1 MRRTKEQRAESNELN
16 FTPAERRL
24 IARLRTP
31 LAVQQYLNALPYN
44 TEPPP
49 GRATLRSFRGVVRH
63 HTAHCLEAALFAATV
78 LEQHGYPPLV
88 ISFESID
95 ELDHVIFV
103 YQKRGRESFRENG
116 VGCNFRGDGG
126 RKLHPTP
133 FSRPHFWGSVAR
145 SRDPG
150 LHGRKPVFATPR
162 ALAASYLDTYVDL
175 TGRIEAFA
183 LVDLRVMGNYDWRLS
198 ERNVWKVE
206 RMLLDTKH
214 QALRMPDS
222 RFHDFRTRYRA
233 FKDLYPDRKPLF
245 YEGREKWTPIPKEF
259 LVR

>member
-1 MRRTKEQRAESNELN
+1 MAAKRLPAPLASARHAQ
-16 FTPAERRL
+16 FTAAERRL

-31 LAVQQYLNALPYN
+31 LQVQRYLNALPYN

-49 GRATLRSFRGVVRH
+49 GRATLRTFRGVVRH

-95 ELDHVIFV
+95 KLDHVIFV
-103 YQKRGRESFRENG
+103 YESKG
-116 VGCNFRGDGG
+116 QG
-126 RKLHPTP
+126 PT
-133 FSRPHFWGSVAR
+133 SKASWGSVAR

-183 LVDLRVMGNYDWRLS
+183 LVDLRVLGDYDWRLS
-198 ERNVWKVE
+198 EKNWWKVE
-206 RMLLDTKH
+206 RMLLD
-214 QALRMPDS
+214 
-222 RFHDFRTRYRA
+222 
-233 FKDLYPDRKPLF
+233 
-245 YEGREKWTPIPKEF
+245 
-259 LVR
+259 

>member
-1 MRRTKEQRAESNELN
+1 LDSRGTRRRTGTPAL
-16 FTPAERRL
+16 TPAERRL
-24 IARLRTP
+24 IIRLRTP
-31 LAVQQYLNALPYN
+31 AAVQQYLNALPYN

-95 ELDHVIFV
+95 ELDHVIFA
-103 YQKRGRESFRENG
+103 YQS
-116 VGCNFRGDGG
+116 
-126 RKLHPTP
+126 TP
-133 FSRPHFWGSVAR
+133 HGPQSRARWGSIAR

-150 LHGRKPVFATPR
+150 LHGRKAVFATPR
-162 ALAASYLDTYVDL
+162 ELAASYLDPYVDL

-206 RMLLDTKH
+206 RMLLETKH
-214 QALRMPDS
+214 QPLTMTDR
-222 RFHDFRTRYRA
+222 RYRELHRRYRA
-233 FKDLYPDRKPLF
+233 FKETHPDSKPI
-245 YEGREKWTPIPKEF
+245 YYRGRDRWTPIPKEF
-259 LVR
+259 LRRPPRRP